1 MLVHRLIGKAG
12 RSLRDIVVTLIILGA
27 LPYIIRAPWF
37 GIIAW
42 NWVGI
47 MNPHRLGW
55 GFAGSLP
62 FAQVIGICTLV
73 GLVFSK
79 EKKSFPF
86 TPLTVTLI
94 LFILWMCFT
103 TLTALNGPDAV
114 DGMVKMLKIQLVI
127 LLGLVLMQS
136 RERIHWLVWTL
147 VVSVGFYGV
156 KGGIF
161 TLIGGGSNMV
171 LGPPGTFISGNTEIG
186 LALLM
191 MLPLMRYLQLNT
203 EKKLVR
209 WGLSIAML
217 LTGIAVLGTHS
228 RGALL
233 GAGVMVIAFWWKSRS
248 KILLAGVMILAVP
261 AFLAFM
267 PQEWW
272 AKMDTIQNYEQD
284 ASAMGRI
291 NAWHFAFNVATD
303 RPFGG
308 GFEAFTPRWFE
319 RYAPVPDDFHDAH
332 SIYFEILGEHG
343 FVGLALFLLLMWL
356 TWRTGSFI
364 VTLTKAKPQ
373 FTWARD
379 LALMAQVS
387 LLAYW
392 VAGAF
397 LGLAYFD
404 GYYLIISLLVL
415 TRLVIE
421 RELKGAAENA
431 AQPQL
436 GTAPQSVSGPA

>member
-1 MLVHRLIGKAG
+1 M
-12 RSLRDIVVTLIILGA
+12 RDIVVTLIIVGA

-37 GIIAW
+37 GIIGW

-73 GLVFSK
+73 GLIFSK
-79 EKKSFPF
+79 EKKSFPINRV
-86 TPLTVTLI
+86 TVTLI
-94 LFILWMCFT
+94 IFILWMCFT

-114 DGMVKMLKIQLVI
+114 DGMVKMLKIQIVI
-127 LLGLVLMQS
+127 LLGFMLMQS
-136 RERIHWLVWTL
+136 RERIHWLTWTL

-191 MLPLMRYLQLNT
+191 MMPLMRYLQLNT
-203 EKKLVR
+203 KKKLVR
-209 WGLSIAML
+209 WGLGIAML

-233 GAGVMVIAFWWKSRS
+233 GAGVMIAAFWWKSRS
-248 KILLAGVMILAVP
+248 KLLITGVMILAVP

-267 PQEWW
+267 PHEWW

-291 NAWHFAFNVATD
+291 NAWHFAVNVATD

-308 GFEAFTPRWFE
+308 GFDAFTPRWFE

-343 FVGLALFLLLMWL
+343 FVGLALFLILMWL
-356 TWRTGSFI
+356 TWRTGSRI
-364 VTLTKAKPQ
+364 VRLTKGKPQ

-379 LALMAQVS
+379 LALMSQVS

-415 TRLVIE
+415 TRIVVE
-421 RELKGAAENA
+421 RELAAVPEA
-431 AQPQL
+431 VDQSQL
-436 GTAPQSVSGPA
+436 RPATYPATGHVS